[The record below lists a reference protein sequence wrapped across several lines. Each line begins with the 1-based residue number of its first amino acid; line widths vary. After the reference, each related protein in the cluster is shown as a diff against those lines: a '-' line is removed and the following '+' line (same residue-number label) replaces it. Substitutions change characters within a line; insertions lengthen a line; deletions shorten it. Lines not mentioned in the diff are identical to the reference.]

1 MGGPP
6 GVSVAALQDL
16 ETEARTFFV
25 TTDMRLISRKS
36 HLYPPTSPFE
46 SSPRPLAAAHMLRRC
61 LASFNCSHARTHQ
74 QHSIRKAIPQN
85 KSGPVI
91 AVKFINKDHA
101 FKAGRLRPKQLQ
113 IELSLHKNVSGHQ
126 NIIRYIHHG
135 DDEKWVWLALELAE
149 GGDLFDKIEADEGV
163 GEDVAHFYFTQ
174 LVSAISWCHGK
185 GVAHRDVK
193 PENMLLSAEGDLKL
207 ADFGLATQFIE
218 PKTGNRKVCGMVC
231 GSPPYIAPEII
242 AVGHTNQKRKNGDDK
257 VGYDPEIA
265 DVWSC
270 AIVLFVLLVG
280 NTPWD
285 SPVMEESYEY
295 NDYVTSKGRPSDELW
310 DNIPSASLS
319 LVRGML
325 NVDPRDRFTLDT
337 AKKHPWFTRQN
348 QHINHK
354 GKAANPV
361 ALATQMLESL
371 HIDFAAPIRASQ
383 RARPPRQ
390 SQDVDAMDIGGG
402 AQLGQFASTQPE
414 APIADMP
421 FDWEAPP
428 RLGAS
433 SGIGISAS
441 QPQTSHDQVTAT
453 MLSSTTNARNN
464 PADHLHELFSEDP
477 SMSQFSATPS
487 VPLTLT
493 QVARQFNQIIPAH
506 SLARFVSVLTFGQL
520 LPMLVSALHRLNIPV
535 LDPSQ
540 AALEGKEESVSI
552 KIKTVDARQQL
563 LQGNVHIE
571 RMRLHGGGNSGT
583 VEVLEVRFIKAKG
596 DPLGW
601 RRLFKDVAV
610 LCRDGIVGAQSQ

>member
-6 GVSVAALQDL
+6 GSQVAPLPTNLPFRVVSKTIGCGAYA
-16 ETEARTFFV
+16 
-25 TTDMRLISRKS
+25 
-36 HLYPPTSPFE
+36 
-46 SSPRPLAAAHMLRRC
+46 
-61 LASFNCSHARTHQ
+61 
-74 QHSIRKAIPQN
+74 SIRKAIPQH

-113 IELSLHKNVSGHQ
+113 IELSLHKNVSPHH
-126 NIIRYIHHG
+126 NIIKYIHHG
-135 DDEKWVWLALELAE
+135 EDERWVWLALELAE

-185 GVAHRDVK
+185 GVAHRDIK

-207 ADFGLATQFIE
+207 ADFGLATQFLE

-242 AVGHTNQKRKNGDDK
+242 AVGNTNQKRKNGEDK
-257 VGYDPEIA
+257 VGYDPEVA

-285 SPVMEESYEY
+285 SPVMDESYEY
-295 NDYVTSKGRPSDELW
+295 HDYVTSKGRPSDELW
-310 DNIPSASLS
+310 QNIPAESLS

-325 NVDPRDRFTLDT
+325 NIDPKDRFTLDT
-337 AKKHPWFTRQN
+337 AKKHPWYTRPN
-348 QHINHK
+348 EHINHK
-354 GKAANPV
+354 GRAANPV

-371 HIDFAAPIRASQ
+371 HIDFAAPVQASQ
-383 RARPPRQ
+383 RGRPPRQ
-390 SQDVDAMDIGGG
+390 SQGDAMDIDGMQPGN
-402 AQLGQFASTQPE
+402 FASTQPE
-414 APIADMP
+414 APIADAP

-428 RLGAS
+428 RLGA
-433 SGIGISAS
+433 GGISAS
-441 QPQTSHDQVTAT
+441 QPQTVDDRTAAAA
-453 MLSSTTNARNN
+453 TTSARN
-464 PADHLHELFSEDP
+464 AGVDLQDLFSEDP

-493 QVARQFNQIIPAH
+493 QVARQFNHIVPAH
-506 SLARFVSVLTFGQL
+506 SLARFISLLTFGQL
-520 LPMLVSALHRLNIPV
+520 LPMLTSALHRLNIPV
-535 LDPSQ
+535 APPSQ
-540 AALEGKEESVSI
+540 AALDGREQTVSI
-552 KIKTVDARQQL
+552 RIKTLDARHQL
-563 LQGNVHIE
+563 LQGNVLVEKI
-571 RMRLHGGGNSGT
+571 RLQGNAATGTGG

-601 RRLFKDVAV
+601 RRLFKQVAV
-610 LCRDGIVGAQSQ
+610 LCKDGIVGAGQQS